1 MPVIVVGGEKGG
13 TGKTTQV
20 TNIAGIL
27 SNFND
32 SDFILVDTDKQG
44 TAARWCDRRNT
55 DRNLQQISCVR
66 ITGKGIPAQ
75 VKRLLDKYKI
85 VLIDAGGTDSV
96 ELRGAMAV
104 ADLFVVTIKPSQFDV
119 ETLPKVSQLID
130 EVGIY
135 NENIDS
141 KALITMA
148 STNPQVKE
156 ANEVKELFDEINN
169 ISLFESVNYDRKVF
183 RDAVKEGMAVTEFM
197 PKNEK
202 AIEET
207 LNIFKEVFSGFK
219 F

>member
-1 MPVIVVGGEKGG
+1 MSAE
-13 TGKTTQV
+13 
-20 TNIAGIL
+20 
-27 SNFND
+27 
-32 SDFILVDTDKQG
+32 
-44 TAARWCDRRNT
+44 
-55 DRNLQQISCVR
+55 
-66 ITGKGIPAQ
+66 
-75 VKRLLDKYKI
+75 
-85 VLIDAGGTDSV
+85 
-96 ELRGAMAV
+96 
-104 ADLFVVTIKPSQFDV
+104 
-119 ETLPKVSQLID
+119 
-130 EVGIY
+130 